1 MRRLIP
7 ALPRSEE
14 RAIRVYHTDTEYV
27 AEEAEDRPQP
37 PSASREE
44 VNREIDFALMT
55 SVMVGV
61 PG

>member
-1 MRRLIP
+1 MKFLP

-14 RAIRVYHTDTEYV
+14 RAIRAYHADTEYV
-27 AEEAEDRPQP
+27 AEEADNRPQP
-37 PSASREE
+37 PRATREE
-44 VNREIDFALMT
+44 VHREIDFALMT

>member
-14 RAIRVYHTDTEYV
+14 RAIRAYHADTEYV

-37 PSASREE
+37 PRATREE
-44 VNREIDFALMT
+44 VHREIDFALLV
-55 SVMVGV
+55 SVMVGA
-61 PG
+61 PC

>member
-1 MRRLIP
+1 MRFLP
-7 ALPRSEE
+7 ALPWSEE
-14 RAIRVYHTDTEYV
+14 QAIRGYHAEAEYI

-37 PSASREE
+37 PRATREE
-44 VNREIDFALMT
+44 VHREIDFALMT